1 LKKTFD
7 FVFQIVELPLLF
19 YPFWVLGGGREVRYR
34 TTFIS
39 KKSLRFW

>member
-19 YPFWVLGGGREVRYR
+19 YPFWALMAVLER
-34 TTFIS
+34 TS
-39 KKSLRFW
+39 CVDSSPKNL